1 MYRSHPDCRN
11 SDDASTRCVRRARGF
26 TLVEL
31 LMALMITSMLSIV
44 LAGLIMA
51 VQTAR
56 VHTEGLEESTIQA
69 QVAVDRI
76 KFMVSHAGVYQ
87 LAGQPTTLG
96 IRVVN
101 HTSSPEDLPDV
112 LVVWSGGKDVSKISG
127 MANAG
132 LQQRLPIIDE
142 LILYSFDPDAPT
154 HLVEISFPNNTADI
168 DFRDADFESTI
179 LSLTESAQAE
189 KTVICD
195 RIRRSDYSANA
206 AATPLVNIRFE
217 LIQTPR
223 DDDVAAAVPA
233 TADWYDLGWAQGIVA
248 SDLGMR
254 QANLRIELQINQ
266 QPTYAELSTS
276 IPFFG
281 SASYRYVYRP

>member
-11 SDDASTRCVRRARGF
+11 RAAAARCVRCARGF

-31 LMALMITSMLSIV
+31 LMAMTITSMLSIV

-56 VHTEGLEESTIQA
+56 AHTEGLEESTIQA
-69 QVAVDRI
+69 QVAIDRI

-96 IRVVN
+96 VRVVN

-112 LVVWSGGKDVSKISG
+112 LVVWSGGKDVS
-127 MANAG
+127 MADLG
-132 LQQRLPIIDE
+132 LQQQLPRINE

-154 HLVEISFPNNTADI
+154 HLVEISFPTNTADI
-168 DFRDADFESTI
+168 DFRDAGFESTI
-179 LSLTESAQAE
+179 LSLTTSAQAE
-189 KTVICD
+189 KTIICD
-195 RIRRSDYSANA
+195 RIRRSDYSSNTG
-206 AATPLVNIRFE
+206 ATPLVNMRFE

-223 DDDVAAAVPA
+223 DDVLATAVPG
-233 TADWYDLGWAQGIVA
+233 TADWYDLGWAQGVVA

-254 QANLRIELQINQ
+254 QANLRIELQIDQ
-266 QPTYAELSTS
+266 QPTHAEMSTS